1 MWGTAAPVYFPIE
14 KGYIDGGVFA
24 NNPSLCAMT
33 RVLANIPQLSS
44 RDVSVLSIG
53 TGMRPMRIDVENG
66 GSHSWGLGRWAPY
79 LVDLLFDSSNRTVN
93 LHMAYLLG
101 QVTAHNALSS
111 ATTSRPAVPLE
122 NCTHARTH
130 ARVYMIVCRH
140 NHLAARTHLS
150 AGQQTHC

>member
-101 QVTAHNALSS
+101 QVRTHRLSS
-111 ATTSRPAVPLE
+111 AEL
-122 NCTHARTH
+122 HARTH
-130 ARVYMIVCRH
+130 AR
-140 NHLAARTHLS
+140 THESSLQ
-150 AGQQTHC
+150 A

>member
-1 MWGTAAPVYFPIE
+1 MARLPSRSPEASPCSDPVELHDALMWGTAAPVYFPIE

-101 QVTAHNALSS
+101 QVTAHNAQLS
-111 ATTSRPAVPLE
+111 
-122 NCTHARTH
+122 
-130 ARVYMIVCRH
+130 
-140 NHLAARTHLS
+140 
-150 AGQQTHC
+150 

>member
-1 MWGTAAPVYFPIE
+1 MRAARLANPKSITISE
-14 KGYIDGGVFA
+14 NGYVDGGVFA

-53 TGMRPMRIDVENG
+53 TGTRPMRIDVDER
-66 GSHSWGLGRWAPY
+66 STHPWGLGRWAPY

-101 QVTAHNALSS
+101 QSYH
-111 ATTSRPAVPLE
+111 R
-122 NCTHARTH
+122 
-130 ARVYMIVCRH
+130 
-140 NHLAARTHLS
+140 
-150 AGQQTHC
+150 

>member
-1 MWGTAAPVYFPIE
+1 
-14 KGYIDGGVFA
+14 
-24 NNPSLCAMT
+24 MT

-101 QVTAHNALSS
+101 QVTAHNAQLRSKPK
-111 ATTSRPAVPLE
+111 AVAQFRSR
-122 NCTHARTH
+122 TARTH
-130 ARVYMIVCRH
+130 ESSLQA
-140 NHLAARTHLS
+140 
-150 AGQQTHC
+150 

>member
-101 QVTAHNALSS
+101 QVTAHNAQQFR
-111 ATTSRPAVPLE
+111 SRIAR
-122 NCTHARTH
+122 THARTH
-130 ARVYMIVCRH
+130 ARTSLVCRH
-140 NHLAARTHLS
+140 NHLVARTHLS

>member
-79 LVDLLFDSSNRTVN
+79 LVDLLFDWIYF
-93 LHMAYLLG
+93 LIH
-101 QVTAHNALSS
+101 
-111 ATTSRPAVPLE
+111 
-122 NCTHARTH
+122 C
-130 ARVYMIVCRH
+130 
-140 NHLAARTHLS
+140 
-150 AGQQTHC
+150 QTH

>member
-101 QVTAHNALSS
+101 QVTAHNAQLS
-111 ATTSRPAVPLE
+111 
-122 NCTHARTH
+122 
-130 ARVYMIVCRH
+130 
-140 NHLAARTHLS
+140 
-150 AGQQTHC
+150 